1 MCDDM
6 AKQRCPLSPHYSAY
20 IYIYIDDF
28 ETHLDKRNGDSSH
41 FFNTWVAIPL
51 YVDDVDLLPKLRSRL
66 QSFNPKVLIP
76 MGYLNLVLG

>member
-6 AKQRCPLSPHYSAY
+6 VKQRCPLSPTLFGL
-20 IYIYIDDF
+20 YIDDF
-28 ETHLDKRNGDSSH
+28 ETYLDKRNGDSSH
-41 FFNTWVAIPL
+41 FFNTWVAILL
-51 YVDDVDLLPKLRSRL
+51 YVDDVDLLPKLRSGL